1 MVVSYR
7 ALVLVMLFTT
17 ELLVLVMLFTTE
29 LVVVFMLFTTELL
42 VVFILF
48 MTELLVVFIL
58 FMTEL
63 LVVVVVSWD
72 VFCLGH
78 THGYVLVTLADEH
91 LTGVI
96 GTCVVK
102 ERRGMERG
110 RDGERER

>member
-1 MVVSYR
+1 M
-7 ALVLVMLFTT
+7 FPT
-17 ELLVLVMLFTTE
+17 ELLVLVMLFPTE
-29 LVVVFMLFTTELL
+29 LLVLVILFPTELFILFMTELLVAFILFTTELL
-42 VVFILF
+42 VVFISF
-48 MTELLVVFIL
+48 T
-58 FMTEL
+58 TEL
-63 LVVVVVSWD
+63 LVVVVMSWD

-110 RDGERER
+110 RDGERES